1 MAEGRGGRSHRREST
16 ALRRR
21 QAEVLVNHV
30 AGLSARIVATTYPIY
45 QASDRGTPDALAS
58 GVLIELGGARFVVT
72 ASHVIRNEQFRE
84 LRIATPSELLPIRG
98 DRVVVHRE
106 GVEHSDADDIDTTAV
121 RVTSSDWDALPSS
134 AFVQWSDVD
143 HAPQAISRDSFAL
156 TGYPV
161 TKQREGLRGTTL
173 SAYAYQAMAKEAR
186 IEEYEAERRDPEST
200 LVVGFDR
207 RRLWGPD
214 GLNTAPDMHGMSG
227 SGIWRIGPN
236 AWEATSPPK
245 LSAIV
250 TEWRKRGRHPHILG
264 TRIRPIIAAL
274 SAHYPE
280 VRAFVA
286 GELGSSG

>member
-1 MAEGRGGRSHRREST
+1 MAQGRGGRNDRRQST

-21 QAEVLVNHV
+21 QAEVLVNHI
-30 AGLSARIVATTYPIY
+30 AGLSTRIVATTYPIY

-58 GVLIELGGARFVVT
+58 GLLIELGGARFVVT

-106 GVEHSDADDIDTTAV
+106 GVEHSNADDIDITAV
-121 RVTSSDWDALPSS
+121 RVNSSDWDALPSS
-134 AFVQWSDVD
+134 AFVRWSDID
-143 HAPQAISRDSFAL
+143 HAPPTISRDSFAL

-161 TKQREGLRGTTL
+161 TKQRGSLKGTTL

-186 IEEYEAERRDPEST
+186 IEAYEAEHRDPEST

-214 GLNTAPDMHGMSG
+214 GLNTAPDMYGMSG

-245 LSAIV
+245 LSAVV
-250 TEWRKRGRHPHILG
+250 TEWQKKGRHPHILG
-264 TRIRPIIAAL
+264 TRIHSIVAAL
-274 SAHYPE
+274 SAHHAD

-286 GELGSSG
+286 GTLGSSG